1 MLLSYRFRRTGPA
14 LREEPLP
21 VVALALSTVAH
32 LMVLTV
38 LAILAGLSSQ
48 WNQSK
53 VYVVNLVP
61 TVSAVGSGGRT
72 MPAPSPRPQPTT
84 LNEPLKKSPPVSAPK
99 EKPASVTTV
108 KPTPKE
114 LPPPIAQVEP
124 TPAPKELPAPAKI
137 KPAMPKELPPPTAQ
151 AELPRALKELAAPPK
166 VPEPPKS
173 PLSLPGRLG
182 ALPSLGAKELTPVA
196 SSKEPQPVTTPLS
209 PRADERTPTSEP
221 RPVIMGT
228 PLGSADATPAGTAS
242 LALDV
247 SDFPFTYYLQ
257 TIVRKVSE
265 KWVPPT
271 QAAEPGQ
278 RTLVLFEIRR
288 DGKISNPKI
297 ERSSG
302 NVVYDQAAL
311 RAVMEAS
318 PFPELPKEFTARILR
333 VHLGFEPPTVRG

>member
-21 VVALALSTVAH
+21 VVALALSAVVH
-32 LMVLTV
+32 VMVLTV
-38 LAILAGLSSQ
+38 LAILAGLASQ

-61 TVSAVGSGGRT
+61 TVSPAGNGGRMT
-72 MPAPSPRPQPTT
+72 PASSPRPT

-99 EKPASVTTV
+99 EKPAPVTTV

-114 LPPPIAQVEP
+114 LPLPIAQAEP
-124 TPAPKELPAPAKI
+124 TPVPKELPAPAKI

-151 AELPRALKELAAPPK
+151 AKLPRALKELASPPK
-166 VPEPPKS
+166 SPEPPKS
-173 PLSLPGRLG
+173 PLSLPSRLG
-182 ALPSLGAKELTPVA
+182 ALPSLGTKELTPVA
-196 SSKEPQPVTTPLS
+196 SAKEPQPVTMPLA

-221 RPVIMGT
+221 RPVITGA
-228 PLGSADATPAGTAS
+228 PLGSADVSPSGTAS
-242 LALDV
+242 LSLDV

-265 KWVPPT
+265 KWVPPA
-271 QAAEPGQ
+271 QAAGPGQ

-288 DGKISNPKI
+288 DGKISNPTI

-302 NVVYDQAAL
+302 NVLYDQAAL

-333 VHLGFEPPTVRG
+333 VHLGFQPPTERG